1 MEEKPRFKIICDESN
16 NSEED
21 RKNGVI
27 HVDIYIR
34 KDVPIDSIPIDV
46 EVSEKD
52 D

>member
-1 MEEKPRFKIICDESN
+1 MEERPRFKIICDELN

-27 HVDIYIR
+27 HV
-34 KDVPIDSIPIDV
+34 